1 MEINEAL
8 ITEVVVIIQEQKEKT
23 ERENRKNGRQKNPS
37 KRDDDISCCNIC
49 ESISHWF
56 AYCPEKRNEAEI
68 SLLSNDIQEC
78 CMAEFVTLFRIGLF
92 AAAHK

>member
-23 ERENRKNGRQKNPS
+23 GKMEDRRTLQKEMTTYHAVTFVNLFLIGLLIAQ
-37 KRDDDISCCNIC
+37 K
-49 ESISHWF
+49 
-56 AYCPEKRNEAEI
+56 KRNEAEI